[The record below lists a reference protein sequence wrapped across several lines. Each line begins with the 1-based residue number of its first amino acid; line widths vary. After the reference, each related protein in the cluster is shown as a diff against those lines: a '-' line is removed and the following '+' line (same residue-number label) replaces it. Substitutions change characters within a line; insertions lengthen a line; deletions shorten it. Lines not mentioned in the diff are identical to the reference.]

1 MEWGQV
7 FPLAPAALKT
17 GWLTALFGGML
28 VLWVGLFFFIT
39 HMIQGAASARIAW
52 TSARAAPRASSG
64 APTAW
69 GCRGWPPAGTG

>member
-28 VLWVGLFFFIT
+28 VLWVDCSFSL
-39 HMIQGAASARIAW
+39 
-52 TSARAAPRASSG
+52 
-64 APTAW
+64 PT
-69 GCRGWPPAGTG
+69 

>member
-39 HMIQGAASARIAW
+39 HMIQQAVAKSCFRLFSPADDDDEHNPAAS
-52 TSARAAPRASSG
+52 SCDHHDDG
-64 APTAW
+64 
-69 GCRGWPPAGTG
+69 